1 MNIRGATT
9 ARDRQRWYWR
19 GEMESAHKAMEL
31 YPVGSDER
39 EIYRA
44 KYNEA
49 AKRYNELFEEVCY
62 RNGRKVNT

>member
-1 MNIRGATT
+1 MNIRGTT

-19 GEMESAHKAMEL
+19 GEMESAQKAMQL

-49 AKRYNELFEEVCY
+49 VKEYNKLFEEVY
-62 RNGRKVNT
+62 NGRNVNT

>member
-1 MNIRGATT
+1 MNIRGTT

-44 KYNEA
+44 KYERA
-49 AKRYNELFEEVCY
+49 CRTYNELFEEVY
-62 RNGRKVNT
+62 NGGTIKP

>member
-1 MNIRGATT
+1 MLTSKLRKRN
-9 ARDRQRWYWR
+9 YWR
-19 GEMESAHKAMEL
+19 AEMEAAKKAMNL

-49 AKRYNELFEEVCY
+49 VKQYNALFEDLY
-62 RNGRKVNT
+62 RR